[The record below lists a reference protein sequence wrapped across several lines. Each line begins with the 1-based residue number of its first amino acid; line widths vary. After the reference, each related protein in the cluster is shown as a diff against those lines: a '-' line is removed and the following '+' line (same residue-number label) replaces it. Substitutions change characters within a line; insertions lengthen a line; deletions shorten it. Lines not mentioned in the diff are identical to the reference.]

1 MFLSPLKANL
11 LLDVQVWQLQTQVP
25 SRPTSLEEALSVSIK
40 VLKERL
46 FQSYHVI
53 NADTNGMYIYIYS
66 TLPKGKAAFPSAI
79 YNIAYFNLSHYNFL
93 PLSLICCRKL

>member
-1 MFLSPLKANL
+1 M
-11 LLDVQVWQLQTQVP
+11 VC
-25 SRPTSLEEALSVSIK
+25 
-40 VLKERL
+40 
-46 FQSYHVI
+46 
-53 NADTNGMYIYIYS
+53 IYIYS